1 MVAMAGLANRQRVA
15 VAVSSLSWAVAASC
29 LVTAVLFDRRLDGIG
44 RADLRTFAPETWVLV
59 AAIASALVVGS
70 ALCVRR
76 PEHPVGWL
84 FLALGV
90 STAAAGAIDGYAV
103 YGAVARPGSLPGAGG
118 AARLGDVIFVPW
130 LVIVAAVLHL
140 TPTGR
145 ALTRRWDLALRATVV
160 AGILA
165 VLSAVLG
172 DRTLDPPLDE
182 VDNPWAIDALASTLG
197 FVGIVATMGVG
208 LGLIAGGASMV
219 TRFRRSVGADRQRLQ
234 WMYLAAAPLPLFV
247 PAAFVSAWTGHP
259 AALLVATGGFVV
271 TVPVAAG
278 LAIIRFHLYEVDR
291 ILSRTF
297 TYVAMSALLA
307 ATYAVVVV
315 AAGRAL
321 SGLADSSAVA
331 AVVATLVA
339 VTIASPTRTGL
350 QDGLDRRFNRRR
362 FEAVCLVQ
370 DWARHPSGGEV
381 EDVVRGAVG
390 DPTLTIAYRSERRG
404 QWSRVD
410 GTPTAPD
417 ADAVEVIRDAR
428 PVARVSFDSTT
439 VDRGL
444 VEAVCA
450 VAASEL
456 DNARLRAAISTQ
468 LVEVNESRARIAA
481 AQTTERRRLER
492 NLHDGA
498 QQRLLALA
506 MTFQAAQLNGS
517 TDRLGEAL
525 ADGVEELQATISELR
540 DLANGLH
547 PAMLSDSGIAAA
559 LDDLARR
566 SPVPMHVDATD
577 VRFDPEVEAC
587 AWFVACEAVTNA
599 QKHSGAS
606 LIAIDVNVAD
616 GWLDLVVEDDGRGA
630 ADLEGTGLQGIRDR
644 AEAAG
649 GTLDVRDRPS
659 GGTRVYARLPCGS

>member
-1 MVAMAGLANRQRVA
+1 MVAMAGRASGQRVG
-15 VAVSSLSWAVAASC
+15 VAASA
-29 LVTAVLFDRRLDGIG
+29 LSWTLATSGLLAAVLFDRRLDQIG
-44 RADLRTFAPETWVLV
+44 RRDLATFAPETWVLV

-70 ALCVRR
+70 ALAVRR

-90 STAAAGAIDGYAV
+90 SMAAAGAIDGYAV

-130 LVIVAAVLHL
+130 LVLVAAVLHL

-145 ALTRRWDLALRATVV
+145 ALTRAWDLVLRATVL
-160 AGILA
+160 AGGLA

-172 DRTLDPPLDE
+172 NRTLDPPLDG
-182 VDNPWAIDALASTLG
+182 VDNPWAIDALASPLG
-197 FVGIVATMGVG
+197 LVGMVATLGVG
-208 LGLIAGGASMV
+208 LGLVAGGASLV
-219 TRFRRSVGADRQRLQ
+219 TRYRRSVGADRQRLR

-271 TVPVAAG
+271 TVPVAAV
-278 LAIIRFHLYEVDR
+278 LAITRFHLYEVDR

-297 TYVAMSALLA
+297 TYVVMSVLLA
-307 ATYAVVVV
+307 ATYAAVVV
-315 AAGRAL
+315 AAGRTL

-331 AVVATLVA
+331 AVIATLVV
-339 VTIASPTRTGL
+339 VTIASPTRAGI
-350 QDGLDRRFNRRR
+350 QDWLDRRFNRRR
-362 FEAVCLVQ
+362 FEAVRLVQ
-370 DWARHPSGGEV
+370 DWARHPGGEV
-381 EDVVRGAVG
+381 DDVLRRAVG
-390 DPTLTIAYRSERRG
+390 DPTLAIGYWSERRG
-404 QWSRVD
+404 QWSTVD
-410 GTPTAPD
+410 GLPTTPDPA
-417 ADAVEVIRDAR
+417 AVEVVRDGR
-428 PVARVSFDSTT
+428 PVARVSFAATT

-444 VEAVCA
+444 VEVVCA

-456 DNARLRAAISTQ
+456 DNARLRAAISAQ
-468 LVEVNESRARIAA
+468 LVEVNDSRARIAA

-506 MTFQAAQLNGS
+506 MTLQAARLNGS
-517 TDRLGEAL
+517 NDRLGEAV
-525 ADGVEELQATISELR
+525 ADGVDELQATIAELR

-547 PAMLSDSGIAAA
+547 PATLSDGGIAAA

-566 SPVPMHVDATD
+566 SPVPVHVDATD
-577 VRFDPEVEAC
+577 IRFEPELEAC

-606 LIAIDVNVAD
+606 RIAIDVNVAD
-616 GWLDLVVEDDGRGA
+616 GCLDLIVEDDGRGG
-630 ADLEGTGLQGIRDR
+630 ADCDGTGLQGIRDR

-649 GTLDVRDRPS
+649 GTLDVRDRAT
-659 GGTRVYARLPCGS
+659 GGTRVHARLPCGS

>member
-1 MVAMAGLANRQRVA
+1 M
-15 VAVSSLSWAVAASC
+15 
-29 LVTAVLFDRRLDGIG
+29 TAVLFDRRLDRIG
-44 RADLRTFAPETWVLV
+44 RADLTTFAPETWVLV

-103 YGAVARPGSLPGAGG
+103 YGAVARPGSLPRGRRGG
-118 AARLGDVIFVPW
+118 APRRCHLRPLAGDRRRGAAPDSDRARPGT
-130 LVIVAAVLHL
+130 AV
-140 TPTGR
+140 GI
-145 ALTRRWDLALRATVV
+145 ALRATVV

-219 TRFRRSVGADRQRLQ
+219 TRYRRSVGADRQRLK

-315 AAGRAL
+315 GAGRAL

-331 AVVATLVA
+331 AVIATLVA
-339 VTIASPTRTGL
+339 VTIASPARTGI

-362 FEAVCLVQ
+362 FEAVRLVQ
-370 DWARHPSGGEV
+370 DWAR
-381 EDVVRGAVG
+381 
-390 DPTLTIAYRSERRG
+390 
-404 QWSRVD
+404 
-410 GTPTAPD
+410 
-417 ADAVEVIRDAR
+417 
-428 PVARVSFDSTT
+428 
-439 VDRGL
+439 
-444 VEAVCA
+444 
-450 VAASEL
+450 
-456 DNARLRAAISTQ
+456 
-468 LVEVNESRARIAA
+468 
-481 AQTTERRRLER
+481 
-492 NLHDGA
+492 
-498 QQRLLALA
+498 
-506 MTFQAAQLNGS
+506 
-517 TDRLGEAL
+517 
-525 ADGVEELQATISELR
+525 
-540 DLANGLH
+540 
-547 PAMLSDSGIAAA
+547 
-559 LDDLARR
+559 
-566 SPVPMHVDATD
+566 
-577 VRFDPEVEAC
+577 
-587 AWFVACEAVTNA
+587 
-599 QKHSGAS
+599 
-606 LIAIDVNVAD
+606 
-616 GWLDLVVEDDGRGA
+616 
-630 ADLEGTGLQGIRDR
+630 
-644 AEAAG
+644 
-649 GTLDVRDRPS
+649 RPS
-659 GGTRVYARLPCGS
+659 GERSRTSSAGRSAIRH